1 MVTAHINSEPHFKF
15 ITPSKFIKSTP
26 TLAMWGFAT
35 ATALALLG
43 SDIPLVRK
51 DILSKIPLFG
61 NYFPVR
67 GVKHEED

>member
-1 MVTAHINSEPHFKF
+1 
-15 ITPSKFIKSTP
+15 
-26 TLAMWGFAT
+26 MWGFAT

-51 DILSKIPLFG
+51 DILSKIPLVG